1 MNKTVVTNAQILYGE
16 ELEVIQKG
24 AIIVNEYGV
33 IEKVVRKSS
42 ELEIQKLMSGSP
54 SKKTGVKIIDAE
66 GFIVIPGFINSHT
79 HIGDSIGKDIA
90 ANSDL
95 NRRIHP
101 NYGIKKII
109 LEKTPVNYLI
119 QMMRN
124 AALSMQYKGITTF
137 VDFREGGLEGISL
150 IKEAISN
157 VAIKGTILGRMDFSK
172 YNHNDYTSNKGER
185 NYNNNRTLIANKKGS
200 SSSPEKRQRNSR
212 RKEEKHE
219 EIDMQKEEI
228 INAGA
233 RILENCDGFGISGAN
248 ENTDT
253 MLSLYKKIMR
263 NANVKNTNPKN
274 KSKKSIL
281 AIHAAEA
288 QSVVEESI
296 GMYKKTEIKRT
307 LQLLDPDI
315 YIHITNP
322 TQSDLHLLNKNNKK
336 KIIICPR
343 ANGILGV
350 GIAPIKKMLELN
362 FVLGIGTDNV
372 MLNSPD
378 MFKEMDFLIKS
389 QRAFEKNPNFLKAK
403 EILKMATV
411 NGGKIFNL
419 NTGCIKRGYLADLL
433 FIDRYDL
440 DLYPPFDP
448 HMALVNRCTEKQV
461 KAIMINGKLTSGSI
475 SFD

>member
-1 MNKTVVTNAQILYGE
+1 LKKTVITNPQILYGE
-16 ELEVIQKG
+16 ELEVIQRG

-33 IEKVVRKSS
+33 IEKVVKKSR
-42 ELEIQKLMSGSP
+42 ELDLHELRSSSP
-54 SKKTGVKIIDAE
+54 SKKTDIKIIDAE

-79 HIGDSIGKDIA
+79 HIGDSIGKDIG
-90 ANSDL
+90 ANLDL
-95 NRRIHP
+95 SRRIHP
-101 NYGIKKII
+101 HFGIKKTI
-109 LEKTPVNYLI
+109 LEKTPLSHLM

-124 AALSMQYKGITTF
+124 AGLSMLYKGITTF
-137 VDFREGGLEGISL
+137 VDFREGGLEGIHL
-150 IKEAISN
+150 IHEAISDIP
-157 VAIKGTILGRMDFSK
+157 IKGIILGRIDFSK
-172 YNHNDYTSNKGER
+172 FYNKDFTLNR
-185 NYNNNRTLIANKKGS
+185 NYKNRTLIANNGSSFSHQKRSRYSRKKGD
-200 SSSPEKRQRNSR
+200 EDEG
-212 RKEEKHE
+212 KEF
-219 EIDMQKEEI
+219 QKENI
-228 INAGA
+228 INIGTK
-233 RILENCDGFGISGAN
+233 ILQNCDGFGISGAN

-253 MLSLYKKIMR
+253 MLSLYKKIIR
-263 NANVKNTNPKN
+263 NIDVKNTNPTN
-274 KSKKSIL
+274 GYKKLFL

-288 QSVVEESI
+288 QSAVKESI
-296 GMYKKTEIKRT
+296 NKYKKTEIKRT

-315 YIHITNP
+315 YVHVTNP
-322 TQSDLHLLNKNNKK
+322 TKSDLHLLHKSMK

-350 GIAPIKKMLELN
+350 GLAPIKKMLEFN
-362 FVLGIGTDNV
+362 FILGIGTDNV

-389 QRAFEKNPNFLKAK
+389 QRAFEKNSGFLKAK

-411 NGGKIFNL
+411 NGGKIFEL

-461 KAIMINGKLTSGSI
+461 KAIMINGKLTSESI
-475 SFD
+475 CFN